1 MKDVLIKNLHWFI
14 FAYAA
19 QGLFLMYTE
28 KDEQYQE
35 LISQTPAIKAK
46 IQREKRKLVQI
57 EEFKKNLAATK
68 ERVKE
73 VVKQIEKVQ
82 KQLPTDVNDAEVQEL
97 LGNIAQKLKMKKPQQ
112 VPKKEENLGFY
123 FAKEYEFKGRGT
135 FLQSLIFFESL
146 AKAERI
152 LNVKNVKIE
161 HISDKVRSRFQ
172 IIDMQ
177 TTVESFRYNKDYKEK
192 SGVEEIEQQ
201 FKVN

>member
-1 MKDVLIKNLHWFI
+1 MKDVLVKNLHWFI

-28 KDEQYQE
+28 KDEQYQA
-35 LISQTPAIKAK
+35 LVTQTPSIKIK

-68 ERVKE
+68 DRVKE

-97 LGNIAQKLKMKKPQQ
+97 LGNIAEKLKMKKPKQ
-112 VPKKEENLGFY
+112 VPKKEDNLGFY
-123 FAKEYEFKGRGT
+123 FAKEYEFQGRGT

-177 TTVESFRYNKDYKEK
+177 TTVESFRYNKNYKEK